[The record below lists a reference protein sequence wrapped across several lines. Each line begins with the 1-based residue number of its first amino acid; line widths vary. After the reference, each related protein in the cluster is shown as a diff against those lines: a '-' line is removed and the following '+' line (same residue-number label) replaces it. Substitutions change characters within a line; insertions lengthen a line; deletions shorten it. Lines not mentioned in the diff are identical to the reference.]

1 MGKTTKKRATKKR
14 ASKKVEIVARA
25 ADTGN
30 HVEVE
35 FTDEIPNIK
44 FTEEPVPVEP
54 VVTVVPAIHP
64 SKQYRSKAHIPR
76 PIRKPRWEAAK
87 PVPTGV
93 AAKPEARAATTG
105 GLEKPMCLGEV
116 DK

>member
-1 MGKTTKKRATKKR
+1 MGKTTKKRATKK
-14 ASKKVEIVARA
+14 KVVKVAPIVNT
-25 ADTGN
+25 DSM
-30 HVEVE
+30 EVE
-35 FTDEIPNIK
+35 MPALK
-44 FTEEPVPVEP
+44 FTEDPAPVEP

-76 PIRKPRWEAAK
+76 PVRKPRWEAAK